1 MLIEPID
8 PERAVE
14 AIALLDDV
22 GLTRP
27 WNDARADL
35 DRALR
40 SPAASVLAGTQDG
53 RLIATAM
60 VGHDGHRGWV
70 YYLAVRL
77 DARRAGVGREMMRA
91 CEAWL
96 RERGVPKLNLMVRG
110 DNQATADFYRAIGY
124 AQDDVQL
131 LEAEDVARY
140 IGMTADRVYRE
151 VRAGRMPHIRLGRY
165 VRFRRESVDAWLA
178 SRERGPAPVRTRSR

>member
-1 MLIEPID
+1 VKAGVKESTLLRHDGHVLIEPID
-8 PERAVE
+8 PERVVE
-14 AIALLDDV
+14 ATALWHDV

-27 WNDARADL
+27 WNDARSDI

-40 SPAASVLAGTQDG
+40 SPASSVLAGTQDG

-70 YYLAVRL
+70 YYLAVRR

-96 RERGVPKLNLMVRG
+96 RDRGVPKLNLMVRG
-110 DNQATADFYRAIGY
+110 DNQATVDFYRALGY
-124 AQDDVQL
+124 AQDDVL
-131 LEAEDVARY
+131 VLSRRLEN
-140 IGMTADRVYRE
+140 
-151 VRAGRMPHIRLGRY
+151 
-165 VRFRRESVDAWLA
+165 
-178 SRERGPAPVRTRSR
+178 